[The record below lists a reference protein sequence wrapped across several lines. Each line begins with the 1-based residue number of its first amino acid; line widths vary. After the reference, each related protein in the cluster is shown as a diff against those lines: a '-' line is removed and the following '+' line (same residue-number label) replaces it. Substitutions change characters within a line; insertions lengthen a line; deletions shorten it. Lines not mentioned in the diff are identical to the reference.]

1 MEQLMEKKRR
11 SGRRCSL
18 WKMDLRLKSD
28 DSSALWRKE
37 SGWARSPGVQC

>member
-11 SGRRCSL
+11 SGRRCRL
-18 WKMDLRLKSD
+18 WKMELQWMSD
-28 DSSALWRKE
+28 DSPALWGEE